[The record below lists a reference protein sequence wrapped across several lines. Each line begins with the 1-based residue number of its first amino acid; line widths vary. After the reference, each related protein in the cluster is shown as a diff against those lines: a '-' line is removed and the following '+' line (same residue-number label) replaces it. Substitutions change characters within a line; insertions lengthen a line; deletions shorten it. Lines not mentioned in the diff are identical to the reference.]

1 MGVENS
7 EEGGE
12 AGLPAFLLDFLY
24 LHKYNDTRIVRA
36 KSANQSVGIIIRA
49 YSPNII

>member
-1 MGVENS
+1 MGVVNS

-24 LHKYNDTRIVRA
+24 LHKYNDTRVKIGALPWDVVPQY
-36 KSANQSVGIIIRA
+36 ANIL
-49 YSPNII
+49 